1 MNWHT
6 RYKAMKKALGMT
18 NADIAGIMGGTVES
32 VRTTTQPSKN
42 APRWLK
48 LVVVIYERM
57 SEGQKED

>member
-1 MNWHT
+1 MNWHK

-18 NADIAGIMGGTVES
+18 NDDIAEIMGGTTES
-32 VRTTTQPSKN
+32 VRTTTQPSKK

-57 SEGQKED
+57 SGGQKED

>member
-1 MNWHT
+1 
-6 RYKAMKKALGMT
+6 MKKALGMT